1 MTSTLDYLAPESR
14 ADLLGVLADRGPDA
28 KLLAGGTDLLVD
40 LRHHLVDPGFIV
52 NLKKV
57 SGYSEITF
65 SHDQGLKIGAAVT
78 INDVL
83 RSELIQEY
91 YPLLVAAA
99 RDLASYQI
107 RNRATVVGNV
117 VNASPCSDMAPALL
131 CLGGRAVISSQR
143 GERVVAF
150 DDFFKGVKRTV
161 LAPDEILETIVVPP
175 ESAGGRGGY
184 RKLKRIKG
192 HDLGIVGVAVF
203 KTGRCAA
210 RRGQLVRPHPD
221 PRGRA
226 VRDRLGRGRRG
237 RRSAQHQPDQRPSLQ
252 QGVPRAHGRSLH
264 AATAA
269 GGELM
274 KISVTVNGREY
285 TREVEGSPTLLRFI
299 RENLGLTGTK
309 EGCEAGECGACTVFL
324 DGRTVNSCLVM
335 AAEADGAVIE
345 TIEGEADP
353 VRSHRSRRPS
363 PVTSP
368 CSAAIAPEA

>member
-40 LRHHLVDPGFIV
+40 LRHHLVDPAFIV

-57 SGYSEITF
+57 SGYAEITF
-65 SHDQGLKIGAAVT
+65 SHDEGLKIGAAVT

-131 CLGGRAVISSQR
+131 CLSGRAVISSQR

-150 DDFFKGVKRTV
+150 DDFFQGVKRTV
-161 LAPDEILETIVVPP
+161 LASDEILETIIVPP

-192 HDLGIVGVAVF
+192 HDLGIVGVALF
-203 KTGRCAA
+203 KREGVMRVGVSSCAPTPI
-210 RRGQLVRPHPD
+210 LVD
-221 PRGRA
+221 GLSETDTAADVVAA
-226 VRDRLGRGRRG
+226 VRRAISPISDLRCSKEYREHMVEVFTRRL
-237 RRSAQHQPDQRPSLQ
+237 LQ
-252 QGVPRAHGRSLH
+252 
-264 AATAA
+264 
-269 GGELM
+269 E
-274 KISVTVNGREY
+274 VN
-285 TREVEGSPTLLRFI
+285 
-299 RENLGLTGTK
+299 
-309 EGCEAGECGACTVFL
+309 
-324 DGRTVNSCLVM
+324 
-335 AAEADGAVIE
+335 
-345 TIEGEADP
+345 
-353 VRSHRSRRPS
+353 
-363 PVTSP
+363 
-368 CSAAIAPEA
+368 